1 MRKYLA
7 EITGTF
13 ILTFTIILSLAGAAP
28 MATPVAAALAVGIGV
43 YMFGSL
49 SGAHFNPAIT
59 LGVLAVRKI
68 SVNDAVLYITSQLI
82 GAGAAT
88 ILARTIVEMPTL
100 NVSSSPDVMMMELIG
115 TFILALGVGAAVHG
129 KVSQGASGL
138 TVGGSL
144 LVGIIVAAAGSN
156 GVLNPAVA
164 LGIGSFSYAYLLGP
178 VVGGALGMVLYSN
191 LHKN

>member
-13 ILTFTIILSLAGAAP
+13 ILTFTVILSLAGAAP

-68 SVNDAVLYITSQLI
+68 SVQDAVLYITSQLI
-82 GAGAAT
+82 GAGIAT
-88 ILARTIVEMPTL
+88 ILARTIVQMPELTIS
-100 NVSSSPDVMMMELIG
+100 NDPDVMMMELIG
-115 TFILALGVGAAVHG
+115 TFILALGVAAAVHG
-129 KVSQGASGL
+129 KVSHGASGL

-144 LVGIIVAAAGSN
+144 LIGIIVAAAGSN

-164 LGIGSFSYAYLLGP
+164 LGIGSLSYAYLLGP
-178 VVGGALGMVLYSN
+178 VVGSALGMALYSN

>member
-13 ILTFTIILSLAGAAP
+13 ILTFTVILSLAGAAP

-43 YMFGSL
+43 YMFGSV

-68 SVNDAVLYITSQLI
+68 SVQDAVLYITSQLI
-82 GAGAAT
+82 GAGIAT
-88 ILARTIVEMPTL
+88 ILARTIVQMPELTIS
-100 NVSSSPDVMMMELIG
+100 NDPDVMMMELIG
-115 TFILALGVGAAVHG
+115 TFILALGVAAAVHG

-144 LVGIIVAAAGSN
+144 LIGIIVAAAGSN

-164 LGIGSFSYAYLLGP
+164 LGIGSLSYAYLLGP
-178 VVGGALGMVLYSN
+178 VVGSALGMALYSN

>member
-7 EITGTF
+7 EIIGTF
-13 ILTFTIILSLAGAAP
+13 LLTFAVILSLAGAAP
-28 MATPVAAALAVGIGV
+28 LATPIAAALAVGVGV

-59 LGVLAVRKI
+59 LGVLAIRKI
-68 SVNDAVLYITSQLI
+68 SVKDAVLYITAQLI

-88 ILARTIVEMPTL
+88 ILARRLVQMPELT
-100 NVSSSPDVMMMELIG
+100 VSNDPDVMMMELIG
-115 TFILALGVGAAVHG
+115 AFILALGVGAAVHG
-129 KVSQGASGL
+129 KVSQGASGI

-144 LVGIIVAAAGSN
+144 LLGIIIAAAGSN

>member
-13 ILTFTIILSLAGAAP
+13 ILTFTVILSLAGAAP
-28 MATPVAAALAVGIGV
+28 MATPIAAALAVGIGV

-100 NVSSSPDVMMMELIG
+100 TASSSPDVMMMELIG

-129 KVSQGASGL
+129 KVSPGASGL

>member
-13 ILTFTIILSLAGAAP
+13 ILTFTVILSLAGAAP

-68 SVNDAVLYITSQLI
+68 SVQDAVLYITSQLI
-82 GAGAAT
+82 GAGIAT
-88 ILARTIVEMPTL
+88 ILARTIVQMPEFSKQFFQDPFFVLRSQLILCSNRTL
-100 NVSSSPDVMMMELIG
+100 C
-115 TFILALGVGAAVHG
+115 
-129 KVSQGASGL
+129 
-138 TVGGSL
+138 
-144 LVGIIVAAAGSN
+144 
-156 GVLNPAVA
+156 PA
-164 LGIGSFSYAYLLGP
+164 
-178 VVGGALGMVLYSN
+178 
-191 LHKN
+191 

>member
-13 ILTFTIILSLAGAAP
+13 ILTFTVILSLAGAAP

>member
-13 ILTFTIILSLAGAAP
+13 ILTFTMILSLAGAAP